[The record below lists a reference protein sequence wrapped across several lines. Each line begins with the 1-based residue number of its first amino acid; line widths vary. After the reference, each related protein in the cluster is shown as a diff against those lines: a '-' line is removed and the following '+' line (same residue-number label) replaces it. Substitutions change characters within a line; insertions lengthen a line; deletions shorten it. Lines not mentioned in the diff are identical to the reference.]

1 MLQLQFSVIQIIIF
15 AAMTNFVPVFP
26 LSLVVYPGEKL
37 HLHIFEPK
45 YKQLINYC
53 IENKKPFGIPAV
65 LNHSLSELGSIV
77 EITEVSRTY
86 EDGSMDIKTKGI
98 GVFKILELI
107 KELPDKLYSGAIIS
121 HQKNFN
127 NGSAILM
134 KKIIENARILHKK
147 INVLKDFG
155 KPDEA
160 LLSYDIAHHIGL
172 TLEQEY
178 TILEYEN
185 ELHRQE
191 YLKRHLAQI
200 IPLLQEME
208 SLKSKI
214 KLNGHFKNLEGFN
227 F

>member
-1 MLQLQFSVIQIIIF
+1 
-15 AAMTNFVPVFP
+15 MTNFVPIFP

-53 IENKKPFGIPAV
+53 IENNKPFGIPAV
-65 LNHSLSELGSIV
+65 LNHSIAELGSIV
-77 EITEVSRTY
+77 EITEISRTY

-121 HQKNFN
+121 RQKNFN
-127 NGSAILM
+127 NGSAVLM
-134 KKIIENARILHKK
+134 KKIIEHARLLHKN
-147 INVLKDFG
+147 IEAVKDFG
-155 KPDEA
+155 KPDED
-160 LLSYDIAHHIGL
+160 LLSFDIAHHIGL
-172 TLEQEY
+172 TLAQEY
-178 TILEYEN
+178 TLLEYEN

-191 YLKRHLAQI
+191 YIKRHLAQI

-208 SLKSKI
+208 SLKRKI
-214 KLNGHFKNLEGFN
+214 KLNGHFKNLEGFDL
-227 F
+227 